1 MKRSAP
7 PHPNVRP
14 SPPDTARFTIG
25 PSHESPIM
33 TGPEI
38 RYFDSSTAVRLMGER
53 LIASCLPRAEWT
65 HEAHVAACL
74 WLIAERPD
82 LDAACDLPGIIRR
95 HNDSVG
101 TENTDS
107 SGFHAT
113 ITHCYVVGVASFLR
127 RINVAAPLMDKI
139 NALLDAPEG
148 ARDWPLRFYSR
159 GRLLSVE
166 ARRAVILP
174 DLAPLPD

>member
-1 MKRSAP
+1 
-7 PHPNVRP
+7 
-14 SPPDTARFTIG
+14 
-25 PSHESPIM
+25 M
-33 TGPEI
+33 TGHSI
-38 RYFDSSTAVRLMGER
+38 RYFESSSAVRLLGER

-82 LDAACDLPGIIRR
+82 LDAARDFPDIIRR

-101 TENTDS
+101 TPNTDT

-113 ITHCYVVGVASFLR
+113 ITYCYVAGVAAFFA
-127 RINVAAPLMDKI
+127 RIDPTWPLVDKV

-159 GRLLSVE
+159 DRLFSVE
-166 ARRAVILP
+166 ARRAMILP
-174 DLAPLPD
+174 DLAALPE

>member
-1 MKRSAP
+1 
-7 PHPNVRP
+7 
-14 SPPDTARFTIG
+14 
-25 PSHESPIM
+25 
-33 TGPEI
+33 
-38 RYFDSSTAVRLMGER
+38 MGER
-53 LIASCLPRAEWT
+53 LIDSCLPHEEWT

-82 LDAACDLPGIIRR
+82 LDADADLPGIIRR

-101 TENTDS
+101 TPNTDS

-113 ITHCYVVGVASFLR
+113 ITHCYIAGVRAFLGR
-127 RINVAAPLMDKI
+127 TSNKQPLVEKV

-159 GRLLSVE
+159 ERLFSAV

-174 DLAPLPD
+174 DMSALPG

>member
-1 MKRSAP
+1 
-7 PHPNVRP
+7 
-14 SPPDTARFTIG
+14 
-25 PSHESPIM
+25 M
-33 TGPEI
+33 TDPGI
-38 RYFDSSTAVRLMGER
+38 RYFESSAAVRHLGER
-53 LIASCLPRAEWT
+53 LVASCLPRDEWM

-82 LDAACDLPGIIRR
+82 LDAASDFPDMIRR

-101 TENTDS
+101 TPNTDT

-113 ITHCYVVGVASFLR
+113 ITHCYVTGVAAFLGR
-127 RINVAAPLMDKI
+127 TDPACPLIDKV
-139 NALLDAPEG
+139 NALLDASEG

-159 GRLLSVE
+159 DRLFSVA

-174 DLAPLPD
+174 DLAALPG

>member
-1 MKRSAP
+1 
-7 PHPNVRP
+7 
-14 SPPDTARFTIG
+14 
-25 PSHESPIM
+25 
-33 TGPEI
+33 
-38 RYFDSSTAVRLMGER
+38 MGER

-74 WLIAERPD
+74 WLITERPD
-82 LDAACDLPGIIRR
+82 LNAARDFPDIIRR

-101 TENTDS
+101 TPNTHS

-113 ITHCYVVGVASFLR
+113 ITHCYVAGVAAFLTE
-127 RINVAAPLMDKI
+127 IAPAWPLVDKV

-159 GRLLSVE
+159 DRLFSAE

-174 DLAPLPD
+174 DIAPLPG

>member
-1 MKRSAP
+1 
-7 PHPNVRP
+7 
-14 SPPDTARFTIG
+14 
-25 PSHESPIM
+25 
-33 TGPEI
+33 
-38 RYFDSSTAVRLMGER
+38 MGER
-53 LIASCLPRAEWT
+53 LIAASLARTEWT

-82 LDAACDLPGIIRR
+82 LDAARDLPQIIRR

-101 TENTDS
+101 TPNTDS

-113 ITHCYVVGVASFLR
+113 ITHCYAVGIAAFLARIDAALSLVAK
-127 RINVAAPLMDKI
+127 V

-159 GRLLSVE
+159 DRLFSVE
-166 ARRAVILP
+166 ARRAAILP
-174 DLAPLPD
+174 DLAMLPA

>member
-1 MKRSAP
+1 
-7 PHPNVRP
+7 
-14 SPPDTARFTIG
+14 
-25 PSHESPIM
+25 
-33 TGPEI
+33 
-38 RYFDSSTAVRLMGER
+38 MGER

-82 LDAACDLPGIIRR
+82 LDTARDLPAIIRQ

-101 TENTDS
+101 TPNTDS

-113 ITHCYVVGVASFLR
+113 ITHGYVVGVAAFLR
-127 RINVAAPLMDKI
+127 RTDPACPLVDKV

-148 ARDWPLRFYSR
+148 RRDWPLRFYSR
-159 GRLLSVE
+159 KRLFSVE

-174 DLAPLPD
+174 DIAPLPE